1 MNKTKL
7 LSIVLLFT
15 VSFCLFSCKNSK
27 NNTSSNTPNN
37 PTQPSEE
44 LSKPNKASVIAP
56 RTFNKILVG
65 KVDKYNI
72 FAQLQRNEKELYGT
86 YRYESNKAQIVSAV
100 SPSILSLS
108 GNVEDDGSFAL
119 TETEFVPMES
129 GPVNKETG
137 KFTGKLLAE
146 ERNGQTFVKI
156 NGNWS
161 KADGSRTFNFFLYE
175 KTFSLG
181 DKTQIIDKEIKE
193 EDKNKKYSFNL
204 SYPQIQG
211 SNQPNIEKFNQQLSE
226 KAQKFYQEFK
236 ENTSENETDP
246 AFANSETGSYYD
258 GSYIIEFANK
268 DLISVVFYSESYYLG
283 AAHPNTSVMSFNFNL
298 NTGQEIKLEDLFLK
312 NSNYLEKIDKIC
324 YSLTK
329 NTDTGFFFDT
339 SPPRENIWCW
349 NITER
354 GIYFHFG
361 IAHVYGDVG
370 TISIPYNELKDVVDL
385 AGPLSSIISY
395 K

>member
-15 VSFCLFSCKNSK
+15 LSFCLFSCKNSK
-27 NNTSSNTPNN
+27 NNTSSNDSNN

-44 LSKPNKASVIAP
+44 VSKPNKASVAAP
-56 RTFNKILVG
+56 RKFNKILVG
-65 KVDKYNI
+65 KVDKYNV
-72 FAQLQRNEKELYGT
+72 FASLQRSEKELYGT

-108 GNVEDDGSFAL
+108 GNVEDDGSFTL

-137 KFTGKLLAE
+137 KFTGKLIAE
-146 ERNGQTFVKI
+146 ERDGRTSVKL
-156 NGNWS
+156 NGNWT

-175 KTFSLG
+175 KTFSVG
-181 DKTQIIDKEIKE
+181 GKTQIIDKEIKE
-193 EDKNKKYSFNL
+193 EDKTKKYSFNL
-204 SYPQIQG
+204 TYPQIQG
-211 SNQPNIEKFNQQLSE
+211 SNQPNVEKFNQE
-226 KAQKFYQEFK
+226 IAAKVQKIYQEFK
-236 ENTSENETDP
+236 TDTSE
-246 AFANSETGSYYD
+246 SETPPYVDLEASSYYD
-258 GSYIIEFANK
+258 GYYLIEFASK

-283 AAHPNTSVMSFNFNL
+283 AAHPNTSVIAFNFNL

-312 NSNYLEKIDKIC
+312 NSNYLEKIDQIC

-329 NTDTGFFFDT
+329 NTETGFFFDT
-339 SPPRENIWCW
+339 SPPKENILCW

-354 GIYFHFG
+354 GVYLYFG

-370 TISIPYNELKDVVDL
+370 TISIPYNELKDVIDL
-385 AGPLSSIISY
+385 VGPLSSIVSY

>member
-1 MNKTKL
+1 MNKIKL

-27 NNTSSNTPNN
+27 NNTSSNNSNN

-44 LSKPNKASVIAP
+44 VSKPNKASVAAP
-56 RTFNKILVG
+56 RKFNKILVG

-72 FAQLQRNEKELYGT
+72 FANLQRSEKELYGT

-137 KFTGKLLAE
+137 KFAGKLIAE
-146 ERNGQTFVKI
+146 ERDGRTSVKL
-156 NGNWS
+156 NGNWI

-175 KTFSLG
+175 KTFSVG

-193 EDKNKKYSFNL
+193 EDKAKKYSFNL
-204 SYPQIQG
+204 TYPQIQG
-211 SNQPNIEKFNQQLSE
+211 SNQPNIEKFNQE
-226 KAQKFYQEFK
+226 VAAKVQKTYQEFK
-236 ENTSENETDP
+236 TDMPENGNDP
-246 AFANSETGSYYD
+246 AFADSQASNYYD
-258 GSYIIEFANK
+258 GYYLIEFASK
-268 DLISVVFYSESYYLG
+268 DLISVVFYSESNYLG
-283 AAHPNTSVMSFNFNL
+283 AAHPNTSVMTFNFNL

-324 YSLTK
+324 SSLTK
-329 NTDTGFFFDT
+329 DIETGFFFDT
-339 SPPRENIWCW
+339 SPPKENIWCW

-354 GIYFHFG
+354 GIYLHFS
-361 IAHVYGDVG
+361 ISHVYGDVG
-370 TISIPYNELKDVVDL
+370 TISIPYNELKDVIDL
-385 AGPLSSIISY
+385 AGPLSSIVTY

>member
-1 MNKTKL
+1 MNKIKL
-7 LSIVLLFT
+7 LSIVLILLL
-15 VSFCLFSCKNSK
+15 SFSLFSCKNSK
-27 NNTSSNTPNN
+27 NSTSSNDSNN
-37 PTQPSEE
+37 PTQPNEE
-44 LSKPNKASVIAP
+44 VSKPNKASVAAP
-56 RTFNKILVG
+56 RKFNKVLVG

-72 FAQLQRNEKELYGT
+72 FANLQRNEKELYGT

-108 GNVEDDGSFAL
+108 GNVEDDGSFTL

-137 KFTGKLLAE
+137 KFAGKLLAE
-146 ERNGQTFVKI
+146 ERDKRTSVKL
-156 NGNWS
+156 NGNWT

-175 KTFSLG
+175 KTFSVG

-193 EDKNKKYSFNL
+193 EDKAKKYSFNL
-204 SYPQIQG
+204 TYPQIQG
-211 SNQPNIEKFNQQLSE
+211 SNQPNVEKFNQE
-226 KAQKFYQEFK
+226 VAAKVQKIYQEFK
-236 ENTSENETDP
+236 TDTSE
-246 AFANSETGSYYD
+246 SETPPYVDLEASSYYD
-258 GSYIIEFANK
+258 GYYLIEFASK

-283 AAHPNTSVMSFNFNL
+283 AVHPNTSVMAFNFNL

-324 YSLTK
+324 SSLTK
-329 NTDTGFFFDT
+329 DIDTGFFFDT
-339 SPPRENIWCW
+339 TPPKENIWCW

-354 GIYFHFG
+354 GIYLHFG

-370 TISIPYNELKDVVDL
+370 TISIPYNELKDVIDL
-385 AGPLSSIISY
+385 AGPMSSLVTY